1 MDTGTPLN
9 RLTFYAAS
17 VADDLGYVALSD
29 LARMLGSV
37 TDIADIWRCLEIAFA
52 AGIGPEDFAGGVRS
66 ESAEVIRSLF
76 GDRQSA
82 PVAALASGQRLSG
95 KAADARLTRIR
106 ALIAHVLGSA

>member
-52 AGIGPEDFAGGVRS
+52 AGIGPEDFAGDGCS
-66 ESAEVIRSLF
+66 ESGSDPVSLRRPPERPRRSPRFRATPL
-76 GDRQSA
+76 RQ
-82 PVAALASGQRLSG
+82 GCRR
-95 KAADARLTRIR
+95 RLTRIR

>member
-52 AGIGPEDFAGGVRS
+52 AGLGPAG
-66 ESAEVIRSLF
+66 F
-76 GDRQSA
+76 
-82 PVAALASGQRLSG
+82 ASGLR
-95 KAADARLTRIR
+95 RFR
-106 ALIAHVLGSA
+106 